1 MVEILLWTTAATTV
15 IAMLIAWDG
24 SRDVFHPL
32 VYIGAMFL
40 FLYSYMPL
48 KLYYSGQLASYFTD
62 AQLIS
67 IEVLN
72 LAGIAAFCAGCLT
85 AGLRLPSAGRVESG
99 TPAES
104 EGRLLTGAAISGGIG
119 LACWVIS
126 IANVGGFVNAF
137 SHSYG
142 GGWDDSGYIRDGSI
156 LLLAGVV
163 LTNAAI
169 AAGRARLVSILMLI
183 AFGGPWL
190 VQALL
195 TSRRG
200 PTFTFSVMAIASW
213 FLFRRRRPPVLF
225 ATCAGLALG
234 YFIMFLV
241 ANRSNIHLGSD
252 LELNGDVSAVAETS
266 NTGNEF
272 VYGTG
277 AVFGARKAGHYYW
290 GRRYL
295 AQIAVRPIPS
305 AIWPTKYADF
315 GVPELLQN
323 AGTGEGIGDA
333 LGWEGA
339 EGSAPGIVADLWLEF
354 WWLCVPVLAL
364 MGYGYGWLW
373 RQSELRGRAW
383 TTQYTVFFALSIYLV
398 MQTMEAVIFRSVV
411 LSVPVWIT
419 WKWAMRRSPEAV
431 NVLAAGKLELA

>member
-1 MVEILLWTTAATTV
+1 VFELLLWITAGVTILA
-15 IAMLIAWDG
+15 IAIAFDG
-24 SRDVFHPL
+24 SRDVFHPM

-48 KLYYSGQLASYFTD
+48 KLFYSGQLSTYFTE

-67 IEVLN
+67 IQILN
-72 LAGIAAFCAGCLT
+72 LAGVLAFATGCLL
-85 AGLRLPSAGRVESG
+85 AGVRLPRRSLATATTPNTERRLVTGGAIAG
-99 TPAES
+99 
-104 EGRLLTGAAISGGIG
+104 G
-119 LACWVIS
+119 LGLMCWVIS

-142 GGWDDSGYIRDGSI
+142 GGWDDSGYVRDGSI

-163 LTNAAI
+163 LLHAAI
-169 AAGRARLVSILMLI
+169 AAGRPRLISVLLLI
-183 AFGGPWL
+183 TFGTPWF

-200 PTFTFSVMAIASW
+200 PTFTFCVVAIASW
-213 FLFRRRRPPVLF
+213 FLYRNRRPPVLLT
-225 ATCAGLALG
+225 ALSGLVLG

-252 LELNGDVSAVAETS
+252 MDFNGDVSAVAETS
-266 NTGNEF
+266 DTGNEF

-277 AVFGARKAGHYYW
+277 AVMSAKRTGHYYW

-295 AQIAVRPIPS
+295 AQVAVRPIPS
-305 AIWPTKYADF
+305 SIWPTKYVDF

-323 AGTGEGIGDA
+323 AGTGEGFGDA
-333 LGWEGA
+333 LGWVGA
-339 EGSAPGIVADLWLEF
+339 PGSAPGIVSDLWLEF
-354 WWLCVPVLAL
+354 WWLSVPVLGL
-364 MGYGYGWLW
+364 IGFGYGWLW
-373 RQSELRGRAW
+373 RRAVLEGGPW
-383 TTQYTVFFALSIYLV
+383 TTQYAVFFALSIYLV

-411 LSVPVWIT
+411 LSIPIWLT
-419 WKWAMRRSPEAV
+419 WNWALRRSVPK
-431 NVLAAGKLELA
+431 AALRVHGMGVA

>member
-1 MVEILLWTTAATTV
+1 MFELLLWITAGVTILA
-15 IAMLIAWDG
+15 IAIAFDG
-24 SRDVFHPL
+24 SRDVFHPM

-48 KLYYSGQLASYFTD
+48 KLFYSGQLSTYFTE

-67 IEVLN
+67 IQILN
-72 LAGIAAFCAGCLT
+72 LAGVLAFATGCLL
-85 AGLRLPSAGRVESG
+85 AGVRLPRRSLATATTPNTERRLVTGGAIAG
-99 TPAES
+99 
-104 EGRLLTGAAISGGIG
+104 G
-119 LACWVIS
+119 LGLMCWVIS

-142 GGWDDSGYIRDGSI
+142 GGWDDSGYVRDGSI

-163 LTNAAI
+163 LLHAAI
-169 AAGRARLVSILMLI
+169 AAGRPRLISVLLLI
-183 AFGGPWL
+183 TFGTPWF

-200 PTFTFSVMAIASW
+200 PTFTFCVVAIASW
-213 FLFRRRRPPVLF
+213 FLYRNRRPPVLLT
-225 ATCAGLALG
+225 ALSGLVLG

-252 LELNGDVSAVAETS
+252 MDFNGDVSAVAETS
-266 NTGNEF
+266 DTGNEF

-277 AVFGARKAGHYYW
+277 AVMSAKRTGHYYW

-295 AQIAVRPIPS
+295 AQVAVRPIPS
-305 AIWPTKYADF
+305 SIWPTKYVDF

-323 AGTGEGIGDA
+323 AGTGEGFGDA
-333 LGWEGA
+333 LGWVGA
-339 EGSAPGIVADLWLEF
+339 PGSAPGIVSDLWLEF
-354 WWLCVPVLAL
+354 WWLSVPVLGL
-364 MGYGYGWLW
+364 IGFGYGWLW
-373 RQSELRGRAW
+373 RRAVLEGGPW
-383 TTQYTVFFALSIYLV
+383 TTQYAVFFALSIYLV

-411 LSVPVWIT
+411 LSIPIWLT
-419 WKWAMRRSPEAV
+419 WNWALRRSVPK
-431 NVLAAGKLELA
+431 AALRVHGMGVA